1 MVKLE
6 WTPRLNKAFQKLHTK
21 TTTTS
26 PTLKLDAD
34 ETRTLK
40 DVGALLQSTEQPACV
55 ELDLVKRVSA
65 LLLKYSS
72 YRNSD
77 GSNHNG
83 SSGSS
88 DNNDNNNIEHHDDT
102 SEDWVHVM
110 IKGSSVYIPK
120 ASPKERSPELER
132 LMDGIKA
139 QLAEK
144 EYRRMVSNIDPD
156 TLNTSSIASGIRQDM
171 KDMKEV
177 KAHAIGIVN
186 VLYTGAAVFTAVFM
200 ISAHFTED
208 LGMRVLLSFLGFVL
222 IVACEA
228 YLYSRHV
235 SVAKTRTKRK
245 ELRLPEDAVAI
256 TRSFSKDKR
265 A

>member
-34 ETRTLK
+34 ETKTLK

-55 ELDLVKRVSA
+55 DMDLVKRVSA
-65 LLLKYSS
+65 LLLKYSA
-72 YRNSD
+72 YRS
-77 GSNHNG
+77 NG
-83 SSGSS
+83 SS
-88 DNNDNNNIEHHDDT
+88 NICDNNNIEHHD
-102 SEDWVHVM
+102 DWVHVM

-144 EYRRMVSNIDPD
+144 EYQRMVSNIDPD
-156 TLNTSSIASGIRQDM
+156 TLNASSIASGIRQDM

-186 VLYTGAAVFTAVFM
+186 VLYTGAAVFTAVFL

-245 ELRLPEDAVAI
+245 ELRLPEDTVAI

-265 A
+265 D